1 MWGFWLFSR
10 WGMTSLD
17 LKHRRPS
24 NTCDHIHVTVH
35 MYSSN
40 TSVFLSVLFSN
51 HWKTKLYLI
60 TWIRYTLLQFI
71 LPFAGVVMLCP
82 TTQISHS
89 ISLKGG
95 ASFFPP
101 HRTVNLTQITLSLNV
116 KVTFM
121 SDTDAEGRQ
130 EEVTCSWQG
139 DTFTL
144 WNPKHT
150 KCSSAHT
157 TSLFPTPR
165 MKARLHV
172 HSDAWVLF
180 TVNRCGRISAEQ

>member
-1 MWGFWLFSR
+1 MY
-10 WGMTSLD
+10 
-17 LKHRRPS
+17 LK
-24 NTCDHIHVTVH
+24 TC
-35 MYSSN
+35 SSN

-71 LPFAGVVMLCP
+71 LPSAGVVMLCP

-95 ASFFPP
+95 ASFPPPP
-101 HRTVNLTQITLSLNV
+101 HRTVNLTQMTLSLNV

-121 SDTDAEGRQ
+121 NDTEGRQ
-130 EEVTCSWQG
+130 EEVTRSWQG

-150 KCSSAHT
+150 KRSSVHT

-165 MKARLHV
+165 MKTRLHV

-180 TVNRCGRISAEQ
+180 TVNRCGRISAEQQD